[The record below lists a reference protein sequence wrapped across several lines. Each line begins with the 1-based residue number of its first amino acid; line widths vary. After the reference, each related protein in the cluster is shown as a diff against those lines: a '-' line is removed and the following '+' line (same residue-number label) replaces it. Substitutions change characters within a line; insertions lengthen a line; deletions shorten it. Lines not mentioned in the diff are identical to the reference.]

1 MIYPVD
7 SAIQRLNNQGLMSK
21 VKKRAWKCIEIKVT
35 GTLYTE
41 LWCSPCVW
49 LPYTAFPLSHK
60 IKDSQVDFHVHSSI
74 YISILADFGQFKWP
88 VDFSIT
94 LTMTLLEGRSVTSKV
109 YWSPSSATPF
119 LLNSSFLTLVPLF
132 ALFPNQG
139 AKSHNFHTITG
150 EWPTNLRCHIIF
162 HTVVTATVL
171 KNRHEC

>member
-94 LTMTLLEGRSVTSKV
+94 LTMSWHCWRADQWRQRYIDLQALPPLSSLIHLSLPLSHYLPFFPTKEQ
-109 YWSPSSATPF
+109 SP
-119 LLNSSFLTLVPLF
+119 
-132 ALFPNQG
+132 
-139 AKSHNFHTITG
+139 
-150 EWPTNLRCHIIF
+150 IIF
-162 HTVVTATVL
+162 TQSLVNDPLIWDVTL
-171 KNRHEC
+171 FSIP